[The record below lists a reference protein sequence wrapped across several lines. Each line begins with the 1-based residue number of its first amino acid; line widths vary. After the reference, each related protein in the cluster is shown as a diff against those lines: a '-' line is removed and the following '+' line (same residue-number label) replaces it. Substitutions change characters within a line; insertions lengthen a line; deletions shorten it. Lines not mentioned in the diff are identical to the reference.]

1 MKYKRDLVTNSSS
14 ASFIVGD
21 LRDKNKRG
29 SLPAKIIV
37 DFDLIGDLSAD
48 TISTIE
54 ELDKHDYFK
63 FYMEVDNELIQREHL
78 KCKEIIEKGGV
89 IHFIV
94 TDSGAGEVGRDLY
107 EYGIIGRVMFISHKI
122 EVIKG

>member
-1 MKYKRDLVTNSSS
+1 MKYKREFVTNSSS
-14 ASFIVGD
+14 ASFIIGD

-29 SLPAKIIV
+29 SLPAKMIV
-37 DFDLIGDLSAD
+37 DFDLIGDLYAE

-63 FYMEVDNELIQREHL
+63 FYLEVDDESIQREYL

-94 TDSGAGEVGRDLY
+94 TDSGGSEIGRDLY
-107 EYGIIGRVMFISHKI
+107 DYGIIGRVIFISHKI

>member
-1 MKYKRDLVTNSSS
+1 MKYKREFVTNSSS
-14 ASFIVGD
+14 ASYIIGD
-21 LRDKNKRG
+21 SRDKNRRG

-37 DFDLIGDLSAD
+37 DFDIIGDFSTD

-63 FYMEVDNELIQREHL
+63 FYLEIDDELIQREYL
-78 KCKEIIEKGGV
+78 KCKEIIENGGV
-89 IHFIV
+89 IHFV
-94 TDSGAGEVGRDLY
+94 TIDSAESGIGQDLY
-107 EYGIIGRVMFISHKI
+107 AYGIIRVMFLSHKV